1 MELRQERIEQ
11 NVSNQPDKTKVMG
24 LKWNKNSWWR
34 LKHDVKRVIL
44 YESHEDGMVINQ
56 AGFLTPS
63 EAIILALFD
72 GKRTIEEVIKAAAE
86 AFEETPENSEK
97 NVKTILSK
105 WSNALEEKGE
115 NMFTPQYNPIDFV
128 IPAWQVDNVSWRFFK
143 PATLQFRVSDSCM
156 RKCIYCNI
164 ETKPREKFNLISLE
178 RWDQL
183 AEETK
188 ELEIH
193 AVILSGGDPFMYKGF
208 IEVVKCFTKR
218 GIHPFISTKS
228 LVSKGTARALS
239 EAGIKIMQVSIDA
252 PNKEVADFL
261 THSNGAFEQTVQ
273 SIKNL
278 IEAGIKVTTN
288 TVVTS
293 YNVLLIPSLVYFL
306 NDLGVRKVKLAQYV
320 RSYYAEYDVSLF
332 VSERAGEWLENEI
345 NKIANDKSADI
356 DVTFDYLKDFSA
368 IDPKKKKEIFERRS
382 LCTASR
388 WGFVITGTG
397 KVIPCDEIPVKDEYI
412 LGDVNSQS
420 ILEVWNS
427 PANTKYTTPPREPF
441 KGTICYDCEDFE
453 ECHRGKGR
461 CFRDA
466 LKAYGSIY
474 APAPICWKAPKG
486 LRLS

>member
-1 MELRQERIEQ
+1 MEFTQGKNEQ
-11 NVSNQPDKTKVMG
+11 NVFNYLDKTKVMG

-34 LKHDVKRVIL
+34 LKHDVKRIIL
-44 YESHEDGMVINQ
+44 YESREDGMVINQ

-72 GKRTIEEVIKAAAE
+72 GKRTLEEVIKIAAE

-97 NVKTILSK
+97 NIKTVLSK
-105 WSNALEEKGE
+105 WSNALEEKSE
-115 NMFTPQYNPIDFV
+115 NMFTPQYNPIDFA

-143 PATLQFRVSDSCM
+143 PVTLMFRVSDSCM
-156 RKCIYCNI
+156 RNCIYCNI
-164 ETKPREKFNLISLE
+164 ETKPHEKSNLISLE

-188 ELEIH
+188 ELDIH
-193 AVILSGGDPFMYKGF
+193 AVILSGGDPFMYKDF
-208 IEVVKCFTKR
+208 IKVVKCFTKR

-228 LVSKGTARALS
+228 LVSQDTAKALA

-252 PNKEVADFL
+252 PNREVADFL
-261 THSNGAFEQTVQ
+261 THSEGTFEQTVQ

-278 IEAGIKVTTN
+278 IEVGIKVTTN

-293 YNVLLIPSLVYFL
+293 YNVLLIPTLVYFL
-306 NDLGVRKVKLAQYV
+306 NDLGVKKVKLAQYI
-320 RSYYAEYDVSLF
+320 RSHYTEYDASLF
-332 VSERAGEWLENEI
+332 VSERAGKWLENEI
-345 NKIANDKSADI
+345 SKIADDNRADI

-368 IDPKKKKEIFERRS
+368 IAPKKKKEIFENRS
-382 LCTASR
+382 LCTGSR
-388 WGFVITGTG
+388 WAFVITGTG

-412 LGDVNSQS
+412 LGDVNKQS
-420 ILEVWNS
+420 ILEVWNA
-427 PANTKYTTPPREPF
+427 PANTKYTMPPRESF
-441 KGTICYDCEDFE
+441 KGTVCYGCEDFE
-453 ECHRGKGR
+453 ECHMSKGR

-486 LRLS
+486 LQLS